1 MIRRPPRST
10 RTDTLFPYTT
20 LFRSLKQIKR
30 LQAAEFSRE
39 LSGKVIHGQLLQA
52 KIGHKIGGPRRYG
65 FDRRL
70 VDQNDKPIQKLTR
83 GETKTLNSQRGVYG
97 KGYDEAART
106 GKRLGGKE
114 CEGT

>member
-52 KIGHKIGGPRRYG
+52 KIGHKIGGPRRDG
-65 FDRRL
+65 FDRML
-70 VDQNDKPIQKLTR
+70 VDQNDKPLQKLKR
-83 GETKTLNSQRGVYG
+83 GGTKALNSHRVVYVRGS
-97 KGYDEAART
+97 DEEEKTIKDIFRW
-106 GKRLGGKE
+106 
-114 CEGT
+114 